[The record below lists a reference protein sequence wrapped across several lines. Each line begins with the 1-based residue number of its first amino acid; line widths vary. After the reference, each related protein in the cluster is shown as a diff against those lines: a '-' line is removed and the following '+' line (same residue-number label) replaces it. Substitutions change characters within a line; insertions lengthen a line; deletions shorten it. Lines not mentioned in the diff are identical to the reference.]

1 MSTKKSAPLNE
12 AQHEQMEYA
21 QKRINQKKK
30 LYYHFVLFLIGSV
43 FLILLNKVFKYGA
56 DYNWFKWA
64 ILFWA
69 FLFAIHI
76 FNVFV
81 TYKFMGRDWERG
93 QRDKLVQKQQDR
105 IAEISKEV
113 QQEEASDGAIKKK
126 SAWEN

>member
-30 LYYHFVLFLIGSV
+30 LYYHFVLFLVGSV

-81 TYKFMGRDWERG
+81 TYKFMGRDWERS

-113 QQEEASDGAIKKK
+113 QQEEALDGAIKKK
-126 SAWEN
+126 STWEN

>member
-81 TYKFMGRDWERG
+81 TYKFMGRDWERS

-113 QQEEASDGAIKKK
+113 QQEEALDGAIKKK
-126 SAWEN
+126 SAWES

>member
-1 MSTKKSAPLNE
+1 MSSKKSSPVNE

-21 QKRINQKKK
+21 QRRINQKKR
-30 LYYHFVLFLIGSV
+30 LYYHFVLFLVGSV
-43 FLILLNKVFKYGA
+43 FLVLLNKVFRYGA

-81 TYKFMGRDWERG
+81 THRFMGREWERS
-93 QRDKLVQKQQDR
+93 QREKLVQKQSDR
-105 IAEISKEV
+105 IKEISREIEQEAPVKEP
-113 QQEEASDGAIKKK
+113 IKKK
-126 SAWEN
+126 SEWDS

>member
-1 MSTKKSAPLNE
+1 MSAKNTTPLNE

-21 QKRINQKKK
+21 QRRINQKKK

-69 FLFAIHI
+69 FLFVIHI
-76 FNVFV
+76 FNVFI
-81 TYKFMGRDWERG
+81 THRFMGRDWERG
-93 QRDKLVQKQQDR
+93 QREKLVEKQQKR
-105 IAEISKEV
+105 IAEIAKEV
-113 QQEEASDGAIKKK
+113 SREEASEQAIKKK
-126 SAWEN
+126 STWES

>member
-1 MSTKKSAPLNE
+1 MSSKKSAPLNE

-21 QKRINQKKK
+21 QRRINQKKR

-81 TYKFMGRDWERG
+81 THKFMGRDWERS
-93 QRDKLVQKQQDR
+93 QREKLVQKQQER
-105 IAEISKEV
+105 IAEMSKEIGP
-113 QQEEASDGAIKKK
+113 EKASNAAVKKK
-126 SAWEN
+126 STWES

>member
-81 TYKFMGRDWERG
+81 TYKFMGRDWERS

-105 IAEISKEV
+105 IAEITKEV
-113 QQEEASDGAIKKK
+113 QQAEASVGAIKKK
-126 SAWEN
+126 SEWES

>member
-1 MSTKKSAPLNE
+1 MSAKNTTPLNE

-21 QKRINQKKK
+21 QRRINQKKK

-69 FLFAIHI
+69 FLFVIHI
-76 FNVFV
+76 FNVFI
-81 TYKFMGRDWERG
+81 THRFM
-93 QRDKLVQKQQDR
+93 
-105 IAEISKEV
+105 
-113 QQEEASDGAIKKK
+113 
-126 SAWEN
+126 

>member
-81 TYKFMGRDWERG
+81 TYKFMGRDWERS

-113 QQEEASDGAIKKK
+113 QQKEALDGAIKKK